1 MPLNYIVNYKRAI
14 ASNEEMYMRNL
25 IFIEYPTSYWSDLLN
40 SLHERLN
47 FEVYFIKP
55 QKIGFDFDVEKLE
68 RQANYRF
75 HYLRKI
81 KIFNRIINFGIYHL
95 LKKNNPEYVI
105 TSEYSFI
112 TLFTI
117 ICRFIFRFKYK
128 IIVRCDDSY
137 DMVNN
142 KRNFTFLHS
151 LARAFLI
158 PFVDNVI
165 LVEPRVVNWYQN
177 KYNKGILFPI
187 IRDEETFRNLLI
199 DAIPYSNELI
209 KRYDIEGKKVVAFV
223 GRLVKIK
230 NVDLIINAFQR
241 LNNPDVVMLIIGDGP
256 EYAYLYSTYSQSNV
270 IFVGFKKGYELLS
283 FYNIISV
290 LMLLSD
296 IEAFGAVTNEALLA
310 GANAIVSE
318 RAGSSFLVEEP
329 SNNVVDPYDCALVDE
344 KLRRVLSDC
353 RPISLMTDIRDNLMP
368 FSYNNIIDDLVS
380 SIKKI

>member
-1 MPLNYIVNYKRAI
+1 
-14 ASNEEMYMRNL
+14 MYMRNL

-117 ICRFIFRFKYK
+117 ICRFVFRFKYK

-165 LVEPRVVNWYQN
+165 LVEPRVVNWYHM
-177 KYNKGILFPI
+177 KYNKGLLFPI
-187 IRDEETFRNLLI
+187 IREDEKFRKLLF
-199 DAIPYSNELI
+199 DAMPYSNELI
-209 KRYDIEGKKVVAFV
+209 KKYNLEGKKVVAFV

-256 EYAYLYSTYSQSNV
+256 EYKYLHSTYSQSNV
-270 IFVGFKKGYELLS
+270 IFVGFKKGYEILS

-318 RAGSSFLVEEP
+318 RAGSAFLVKEP
-329 SNNVVDPYDCALVDE
+329 CNNIVDPYDSALVDE
-344 KLRRVLSDC
+344 KLKKALKDSQ
-353 RPISLMTDIRDNLMP
+353 PISLMTDIRDNLMP
-368 FSYNNIIDDLVS
+368 FSYNTIIEDLVN
-380 SIKKI
+380 SIKKL